1 MTEKPKTTP
10 LTGYN
15 APTPAPSIGERLKG
29 ALGVSKPAPA
39 AVRVTDDISILR
51 EKVRDYKGGDG
62 LIARKLESYV
72 SAIAIEKFAYN
83 GGTLS
88 DDEMSAIASVVL
100 PGRSIRN
107 GSFIAEHWSP
117 PFKDADIKVSELLS
131 LKEAKREGLPRIDEQ
146 RLSNDEAT
154 AAHNILTGIAEPIQ
168 ISAIRQGILQS
179 LLVAGWSGERPEYQ
193 QARLDAITAA
203 LFENNV
209 IARTDTPKG
218 RAGAAGQFVLV
229 HRSKLSIVAQ
239 WASAR
244 F

>member
-1 MTEKPKTTP
+1 MTEQKAPIP
-10 LTGYN
+10 LTGFN
-15 APTPAPSIGERLKG
+15 QPTSAPLVGERLKN
-29 ALGVSKPAPA
+29 ALGMTKAQTPVATKSS
-39 AVRVTDDISILR
+39 DDISTLR

-88 DDEMSAIASVVL
+88 DDEMSAVASIVL

-107 GSFIAEHWSP
+107 GRFIAEHWSP
-117 PFKDADIKVSELLS
+117 PVKDADIKVKPLS
-131 LKEAKREGLPRIDEQ
+131 LKNAKGEGLPRIDEL
-146 RLSNDEAT
+146 RVSNAEAT
-154 AAHNILTGIAEPIQ
+154 ETHNILVGITEPIQ
-168 ISAIRQGILQS
+168 ISAIRQGLLQS
-179 LLVAGWSGERPEYQ
+179 LLIGGWSSERPEYQ

-203 LFENNV
+203 LLENSV
-209 IARTDTPKG
+209 IARTDTPADRKG
-218 RAGAAGQFVLV
+218 ATGQFMIV

-239 WASAR
+239 WANAC